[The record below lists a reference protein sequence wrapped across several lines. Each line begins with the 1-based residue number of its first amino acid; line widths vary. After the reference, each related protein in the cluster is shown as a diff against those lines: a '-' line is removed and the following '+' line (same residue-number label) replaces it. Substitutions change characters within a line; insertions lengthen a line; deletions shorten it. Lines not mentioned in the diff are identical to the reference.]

1 MLARIEARKAYKRF
15 ELALTTHNE
24 NCPEQ
29 THKRTRRVAGGAPI
43 VVDVVRKVGTIKQ
56 AVKES
61 FYVILSQ
68 YIHHYNHVAANMPAG
83 MYTTQ
88 DPPSLLTN
96 CVRLAEVCG
105 CSDRT
110 VRNHIGK
117 LRRLGIVR
125 TKFHGRQKD
134 FELWI
139 SLEVLYGG
147 EGEDFQKMRSG
158 ALNSGVGKN
167 FPPNNT
173 HREIFEK
180 ENESADMCVEH
191 GENIHGERGRAETD
205 PSPQEKGQEGPLVEE
220 QREGGTRGARAA
232 KVAHNEQKRLSRA
245 SQLMDELTP
254 RPPQGLPT
262 RYLNMLV
269 DFWIYAM
276 KMLYPEREFSKEQQE
291 KALAAIAAGVYN
303 NFTDARTDQE
313 WLDFQ
318 LLQLTKIDKAARYY
332 EHHPEAYLPDPYAV
346 HVPGKGYFDR
356 ENRRGFVGIN
366 AWLQREAAQR
376 AINKQAY
383 HDKKASKEAYNA
395 KMLLR
400 ARRDFEK
407 MKAGLPARKAVE
419 NLSLTELYHYWLT
432 VFSGFGKKWKTKF
445 MQQYVDQQARNFLPP
460 KIHRPRRQRQLA
472 DTPTAETVVYVQ
484 SWMNGDG
491 QGYYSE

>member
-1 MLARIEARKAYKRF
+1 MLARIQAKKAYTRF
-15 ELALTTHNE
+15 ELTLSTHNA
-24 NCPEQ
+24 NCPERVDQ
-29 THKRTRRVAGGAPI
+29 RTRRVAGGEPI
-43 VVDVVRKVGTIKQ
+43 CIDVVRKVGTIKQ
-56 AVKES
+56 AVKET
-61 FYVILSQ
+61 FYVLLSQ

-96 CVRLAEVCG
+96 CVRLAGICG

-139 SLEVLYGG
+139 SGEVLYGG
-147 EGEDFQKMRSG
+147 EGEDFQKMRPG

-167 FPPNNT
+167 FPPNYT

-180 ENESADMCVEH
+180 ENVNADMCVEH
-191 GENIHGERGRAETD
+191 GENIHGERGRAETG
-205 PSPQEKGQEGPLVEE
+205 PGPLEKGQKSPLVEE
-220 QREGGTRGARAA
+220 QREGETGGGRAA

-245 SQLMDELTP
+245 SRLMDELTP
-254 RPPQGLPT
+254 QPPQGLQT

-269 DFWIYAM
+269 DFWIYAL
-276 KMLYPEREFSKEQQE
+276 KMLYPEREFTKEQQE
-291 KALAAIAAGVYN
+291 KALVAIAAGVYN
-303 NFTDARTDQE
+303 NFTDTRTDQE

-332 EHHPEAYLPDPYAV
+332 DNRPDAYLPDPYAV

-356 ENRRGFVGIN
+356 ENLRGFIGIN
-366 AWLQREAAQR
+366 AWLQREAVQR

-383 HDKKASKEAYNA
+383 QEKKASRTEYYG

-407 MKAGLPARKAVE
+407 LKAGLPARKGVE
-419 NLSLTELYHYWLT
+419 NLSLTELYHHWCT
-432 VFSGFGKKWKTKF
+432 VFKGFGKKWEEKF
-445 MQQYVDQQARNFLPP
+445 MQQYIDQQSRNFLPP
-460 KIHRPRRQRQLA
+460 KIHRPRRQRELA
-472 DTPTAETVVYVQ
+472 DTPTQEAIVYVQ
-484 SWMNGDG
+484 SWMEGDG
-491 QGYYSE
+491 EGYYSE